1 MPVFTWERSLKI
13 TAISPFKI
21 FTKILLIFRDK
32 LLDGLKEQALAIPD
46 KVKSEILIRVGHR
59 LVISNKL
66 IF

>member
-1 MPVFTWERSLKI
+1 MPVFTWERLLKF

-59 LVISNKL
+59 LVVSNKL